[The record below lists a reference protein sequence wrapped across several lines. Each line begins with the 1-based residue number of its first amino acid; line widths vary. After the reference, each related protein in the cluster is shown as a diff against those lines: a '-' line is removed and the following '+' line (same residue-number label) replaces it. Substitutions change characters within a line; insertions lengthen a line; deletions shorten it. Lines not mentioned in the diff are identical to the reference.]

1 MSKSHMLQYI
11 WQVFF
16 LMLFDDLMV
25 GFFYYGAKRFND
37 LPVQVRGAQNSKEFL
52 TYFENI

>member
-11 WQVFF
+11 WQVFL

-25 GFFYYGAKRFND
+25 GFFYYGAKCFND
-37 LPVQVRGAQNSKEFL
+37 LQVQVRGAQNSKEFL
-52 TYFENI
+52 IYFENI